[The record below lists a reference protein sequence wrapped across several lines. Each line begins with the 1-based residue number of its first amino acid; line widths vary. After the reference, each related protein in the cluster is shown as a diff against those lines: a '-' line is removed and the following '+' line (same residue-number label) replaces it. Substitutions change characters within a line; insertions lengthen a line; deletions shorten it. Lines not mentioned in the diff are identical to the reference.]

1 MPTKCVAHG
10 KNSHN
15 SSSSSEHFR
24 PLGEVIGDKKIRS
37 LLQLLPIET
46 DAHRDQPRDP
56 YEGREFCSA
65 EAFLR
70 GCRVQRQLFVS
81 PEASDDRYLASM
93 ELIEKSR
100 ALIFASTQRVRRIR
114 ADMALRRLPGEKI
127 N

>member
-15 SSSSSEHFR
+15 DSRSLEHFR
-24 PLGEVIGDKKIRS
+24 PLNEVVTDVRNRR

-46 DAHRDQPRDP
+46 DTHQDQPRDP
-56 YEGREFCSA
+56 YEGRESYSA

-81 PEASDDRYLASM
+81 PEASNDCYLASM
-93 ELIEKSR
+93 ELIEKSQ
-100 ALIFASTQRVRRIR
+100 ALILASKQRVRRIR
-114 ADMALRRLPGEKI
+114 ADMALRRLPGQKI